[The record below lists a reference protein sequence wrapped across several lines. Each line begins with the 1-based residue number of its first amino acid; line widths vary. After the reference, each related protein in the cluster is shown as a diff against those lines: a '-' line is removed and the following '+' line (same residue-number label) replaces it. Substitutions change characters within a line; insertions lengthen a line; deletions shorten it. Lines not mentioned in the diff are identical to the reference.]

1 MTLGKRISALRRDQN
16 LSQEAIAD
24 ELCVSRQAVSKWEN
38 DQSVPDMQNLIG
50 LAKLLKVDVE
60 YLASG
65 ELTEEMESDPLPEE
79 VAASVQKGKTKRG
92 KRLVVLALIAA
103 MIGNILFFCLWQ
115 YERND
120 RSELMLLCVNAA
132 STSKSLFDSYDRNGS
147 DAYYWEGVAEF
158 RRFMQTYIVMLDG
171 DHGAEYSWFNI
182 LYGHMIYDREAVE
195 RYSKE
200 LRLTLA
206 LLCEDPLNSAAHDA
220 VFRLNNLI
228 KHGDE

>member
-1 MTLGKRISALRRDQN
+1 
-16 LSQEAIAD
+16 
-24 ELCVSRQAVSKWEN
+24 
-38 DQSVPDMQNLIG
+38 
-50 LAKLLKVDVE
+50 
-60 YLASG
+60 
-65 ELTEEMESDPLPEE
+65 
-79 VAASVQKGKTKRG
+79 
-92 KRLVVLALIAA
+92 
-103 MIGNILFFCLWQ
+103 
-115 YERND
+115 
-120 RSELMLLCVNAA
+120 MLLCVNAA

-206 LLCEDPLNSAAHDA
+206 LLCEDPLNSAVHDA

>member
-24 ELCVSRQAVSKWEN
+24 ELCVSQQAVSKWEN

-60 YLASG
+60 YLASV

-147 DAYYWEGVAEF
+147 DAVSIFRNTSVGLGALEIAVA
-158 RRFMQTYIVMLDG
+158 DG
-171 DHGAEYSWFNI
+171 DGLVVEVAGN
-182 LYGHMIYDREAVE
+182 AVN
-195 RYSKE
+195 
-200 LRLTLA
+200 T
-206 LLCEDPLNSAAHDA
+206 
-220 VFRLNNLI
+220 
-228 KHGDE
+228 GT